1 MKDIYKILIG
11 LALVLGFASCDST
24 ADSKEKVDAKYESA
38 EEPHVDLTKTE
49 VLNAFTAK
57 FEATVDQENVIE
69 AGFILDGKAMPAK
82 FENNKISLKL
92 VSLTANTTYSVK
104 AYAYSLSGV
113 YGETETEQKITTPD
127 IPEAPITGTYEIT
140 KYQVKGKEDYEDV
153 KEFEKYE
160 MVLTEATEEEIASG
174 VWSIDLKSIFAPAEG
189 DQFVKIHN
197 FQNLGTDLIGIFTK
211 ADNKFYIPFDATNG
225 NLPFQCVGPLE
236 ELKGEDGYISSLTE
250 DMGLAVVEFDFTP
263 KGGLLEPAS
272 PYTFVTKNFQ
282 LAVIHKSWFKRDYSD
297 LLD

>member
-38 EEPHVDLTKTE
+38 EEPHVDLTKVE
-49 VLNAFTAK
+49 ALNAFAAML
-57 FEATVDQENVIE
+57 EATVDQENVIE
-69 AGFILDGKAMPAK
+69 AGFILDGKAIPAK
-82 FENNKISLKL
+82 LENNKISLR
-92 VSLTANTTYSVK
+92 VSPLTANTTYKVK

-113 YGETETEQKITTPD
+113 YGESETEQEIKTPD
-127 IPEAPITGTYEIT
+127 IPAAPITGTYEIT
-140 KYQVKGKEDYEDV
+140 KYQEKGKEGFEDV
-153 KEFEKYE
+153 EEFEKYN
-160 MVLTEATEEEIASG
+160 MVLTAATDEEIKAG
-174 VWSIDLKSIFAPAEG
+174 VWSIDLESVFAPKEG

-225 NLPFQCVGPLE
+225 SLPFQGVGPVE
-236 ELKGEDGYISSLTE
+236 ELEGQDGYISSLT
-250 DMGLAVVEFDFTP
+250 DDFKFAVVKFDFVP
-263 KGGLLEPAS
+263 KGGLLIPAS
-272 PYTFVTKNFQ
+272 PYTFVTSEFK

-297 LLD
+297 LME

>member
-69 AGFILDGKAMPAK
+69 AGFILDGEAMPAK

-92 VSLTANTTYSVK
+92 VSLTANTSYKVK

-113 YGETETEQKITTPD
+113 YGETETEQEIKTPD
-127 IPEAPITGTYEIT
+127 IPAAPITGKYEIT
-140 KYQVKGKEDYEDV
+140 KYQVKGEKGYED
-153 KEFEKYE
+153 KEYEKYSME
-160 MVLTEATEEEIASG
+160 LTAATEEEIKAG
-174 VWSIDLKSIFAPAEG
+174 VWSIDLKSVFAPKEG

-197 FQNLGTDLIGIFTK
+197 FQNLGTDLIGIFVK
-211 ADNKFYIPFDATNG
+211 ADNKFYIPFDFTDS
-225 NLPFQCVGPLE
+225 NLPFQCVGPLK
-236 ELKGEDGYISSLTE
+236 ELEGQDGYISSLT
-250 DMGLAVVEFDFTP
+250 DKMGLAVVEFDFTP

-272 PYTFVTKNFQ
+272 PYTFVNKGFQ